1 MLPWFTHSTSRQIVA
16 AILLLIAFSGVGC
29 SRLKPSGW
37 NFDQLRDERARDI
50 EENLSRKEPI
60 MANPF

>member
-1 MLPWFTHSTSRQIVA
+1 M
-16 AILLLIAFSGVGC
+16 LLLAVCSGLGC
-29 SRLKPSGW
+29 SRWKPSSW
-37 NFDQLRDERARDI
+37 NLDQLRDERSRDI